1 VPSAVPGHHQTE
13 CWLFPPLSKAV
24 CCLGSFWWTPFFLPP
39 QWLGHGQS
47 GGPGNP
53 AVSPVEVATKVAR
66 GAVWTPH
73 PKMVVPPVWD
83 LPKRG
88 YPVVCSPVQVTQV
101 RGSWAG
107 RGTMEPHGQVSEPPE
122 IHLPLDCGQGRV
134 HVNAKLCQKGLVP
147 PCPPSCLDPEANR
160 SCSGHCVEGEAQP
173 ASRIEGCS
181 VRVPSPVS
189 SLLPT
194 AVEHSAF
201 HSVPKMSL
209 STWAPLP

>member
-1 VPSAVPGHHQTE
+1 MD
-13 CWLFPPLSKAV
+13 PPPKNGGAS
-24 CCLGSFWWTPFFLPP
+24 CLGPSQERIPCGLQPCTGDTGKGELGWERPP
-39 QWLGHGQS
+39 
-47 GGPGNP
+47 
-53 AVSPVEVATKVAR
+53 
-66 GAVWTPH
+66 
-73 PKMVVPPVWD
+73 
-83 LPKRG
+83 
-88 YPVVCSPVQVTQV
+88 
-101 RGSWAG
+101 
-107 RGTMEPHGQVSEPPE
+107 TMEPHGQVSEPPE